1 MRFDGVQLAD
11 AWLSVFAA
19 SAKEKHYP
27 ELWKTIALEEYPAGI
42 RLVATDR
49 VVLLTAW
56 VPDLDNYYGSPP
68 VFEEAPDRV
77 IVARDADGRARSL
90 LGYVLS
96 LAFRDTK
103 PEDYTP
109 GEVQVRIDFDVKLP
123 AGAAGT
129 QDVLDGMDPTYAVLS
144 VPDVEKVYLEIQ
156 ATSYPDWRPLLAD
169 HRPRKTSD
177 IVVAAEVVER
187 LAKIRKHASGRIKW
201 TFGGRDETA
210 LVSFPESDPHV
221 HGVVMPVRTAE
232 DEEKARDQEC
242 RACVMGPFCLRHAT
256 GVIVASTST
265 SAPEAASSAE
275 PTPADPVPAGQAS
288 AEVDPD
294 AALLRQAAELVIST
308 QFGSASMLQR
318 KLRVGFAKA
327 GRLMTQLENAGV
339 VSPVPVDGKT
349 RDVLVKPDQLDAVL
363 ERLGSE

>member
-27 ELWKTIALEEYPAGI
+27 ELYKTIAIEEHASGI
-42 RLVATDR
+42 RLLATDR

-68 VFEEAPDRV
+68 AIEEAPNRV

-90 LGYVLS
+90 LGYVLA
-96 LAFRDTK
+96 LAYRDTK
-103 PEDYTP
+103 PDEYTP
-109 GEVQVRIDFDVKLP
+109 GEVQVRLDFDVKLP
-123 AGAAGT
+123 PGAAGT
-129 QDVLDGMDPTYAVLS
+129 QDVLDGMDPTFAVLS
-144 VPDVEKVYLEIQ
+144 VPDVEKVYLEVQ
-156 ATSYPDWRPLLAD
+156 STSYPDWRPLIFE
-169 HRPRKTSD
+169 HRPRKTAD
-177 IVVAAEVVER
+177 IVVAADVVER

-221 HGVVMPVRTAE
+221 HGVVMPVRTPD

-242 RACVMGPFCLRHAT
+242 EACVRGPFCLRHST
-256 GVIVASTST
+256 GVIVAS
-265 SAPEAASSAE
+265 
-275 PTPADPVPAGQAS
+275 VGAS
-288 AEVDPD
+288 ASHRGEQLDRD
-294 AALLRQAAELVIST
+294 LLKQAAELIVST
-308 QFGSASMLQR
+308 QFGSPSMLQR

-327 GRLMTQLENAGV
+327 GALIDALEEAGV
-339 VSPVPVDGKT
+339 IGPADGTKA
-349 RDVLVKPDQLDAVL
+349 RDVLVRPDALDQLLD
-363 ERLGSE
+363 RLGAEQ

>member
-27 ELWKTIALEEYPAGI
+27 ELYKTIAIEEYPAGI

-56 VPDLDNYYGSPP
+56 VGDLDNYYGSPP
-68 VFEEAPDRV
+68 AFEEAPDRT

-96 LAFRDTK
+96 LAFRNTT

-109 GEVQVRIDFDVKLP
+109 GEVQVRVDFDVKLP
-123 AGAAGT
+123 PGAAGT
-129 QDVLDGMDPTYAVLS
+129 QDVLDGMDPTYVVLS
-144 VPDVEKVYLEIQ
+144 VPDVEKVYLEVQ

-169 HRPRKTSD
+169 HQPRKTAD

-201 TFGGRDETA
+201 TFGGAERTA
-210 LVSFPESDPHV
+210 LVGFPESDPYV
-221 HGVVMPVRTAE
+221 HGVVMPIRTPE
-232 DEEKARDQEC
+232 DPGKPDDTCE
-242 RACVMGPFCLRHAT
+242 ACVRGPFCLRHGT
-256 GVIVASTST
+256 GVVVAKKST
-265 SAPEAASSAE
+265 SAPEPSRSESAE
-275 PTPADPVPAGQAS
+275 PIPAAQDETR

-294 AALLRQAAELVIST
+294 ADLLRQAAELVIST

-318 KLRVGFAKA
+318 KLKIGFAKA
-327 GRLMTQLENAGV
+327 GRLMTQLENSGV

-349 RDVLVKPDQLDAVL
+349 RDVLVKVDQLDDVL
-363 ERLGSE
+363 ARLGGDQ